1 MIMRMNNSNH
11 NTIRERS
18 QGRLK
23 WIIVLGFWLAS
34 VSVSVLHAQKHTI
47 VEDLQCQ
54 QCLSNFENSPFIPS
68 DEVLEVP
75 LGIVSLLVENHVLS
89 QLSHQPIKVCNRGP
103 PKLNS

>member
-1 MIMRMNNSNH
+1 MIIWMNNSNH
-11 NTIRERS
+11 NTLRERS

-23 WIIVLGFWLAS
+23 WIIVLGFWFASAS
-34 VSVSVLHAQKHTI
+34 VSILHAQEHAVVK
-47 VEDLQCQ
+47 DLQCQ
-54 QCLSNFENSPFIPS
+54 QCLSNFENNPFIPS

-75 LGIVSLLVENHVLS
+75 FDIVSLPVENQVLS